1 MSNYKSDVV
10 LIVADDEHVWFKVVH
25 WPEAV
30 LWRRLTAD
38 GAAPHH
44 EGASTFW
51 CRTVGP
57 LCVKVTKVPGMHHR
71 TTPFPSMKGMNDNL

>member
-10 LIVADDEHVWFKVVH
+10 LIVADDEHVWFKIVH

-51 CRTVGP
+51 CRTLVRKSYQSARYAP
-57 LCVKVTKVPGMHHR
+57 QDYAIPQHER
-71 TTPFPSMKGMNDNL
+71 NE